1 MGPTL
6 QRHPFS
12 GLVDSAGIVH
22 HLSGPNACARAPPPR
37 RGGRDGPVVRPRR
50 TGRGLGIP
58 PRAPATGPFTFI
70 APRRLSDEPLTRAH
84 VRLLGPCF
92 KTGRVGSRRRRRP
105 RALGSAPRRERR
117 DRRTPPARR
126 RDDARGALR
135 TVRPDP
141 GTPRGGGGAVP
152 EPVAAHRRRWK
163 CARRRPQPDSG
174 KTRARRA
181 GGRYRPH
188 TVHGLGLDQKD
199 LGPPRAAPGSGSS
212 PLPKKSSHRQPRD
225 TAASRGPAPERAPP
239 GCGRRRRKNGDGGR
253 ETRDRN
259 RDARPF
265 EGRGRRAS
273 PAKPRGRVRREDA
286 PRRSERRD
294 ASRRGAERDRGKP
307 TGPRGRDPGPD
318 ASPAPTPRRLD
329 LTKGSPP
336 ATARGTEEARGT
348 GREGESADEGGSRA
362 GTEEQGGNKK
372 DPRERGGLASEG
384 RARRHDRRTTATDDD
399 AGTRELT
406 AAQSPSPPAAPGEV
420 AGERRGGF
428 ASGRPARTRK
438 KHTRKAGRDRQ
449 TRGPRPT
456 THRRTGHAEASPTGA
471 REGAPEPRPRRAS
484 GTATR
489 RVRNGSPREP
499 PDADGSLRAPP
510 TPRPRGRRARYPD
523 RGRGRRRER
532 EDRRR
537 DDAPGRAPSRD
548 TGSVR
553 HARPGATARGRAGR
567 RRGALP
573 FPPDGGDTDAHHPPE
588 TEHGRAGRERG
599 DTPAGRCGAVRQ
611 QRELDGGE
619 REREEEPPSTVSR
632 QRRAEHGSPDGA
644 RRASEPRERAAHD
657 GTRTDEREK
666 SEREEGGGWP
676 EPREATRREPPSRR
690 ETDALPRDAPRLL
703 TTPRFQAGGRGRA
716 LESGCGAATGNR
728 QSGRR
733 HTAPTG
739 LAGETGGGPPPGR
752 EAEAEGTGT
761 PRKAGPRACSETRRE
776 RREGERGDDT
786 QTVFPS
792 RDGRGDAAAHDARTG
807 RTSGTGRVIDRSPH
821 RRRTGGKKKHASGGY
836 LTARH
841 PTRCGGGSPHE
852 TCLPGGRRRRR
863 GRKSPQTHLG
873 RRTHRHAADD
883 GRPLS
888 LLPSRG
894 SRNARSPPL
903 SHPLART
910 HRRDR
915 RARRRRRTPR
925 RRRAPTR
932 PATRR
937 ETTDRRS
944 PKAAPEREVTTPQSQ
959 NRIPG
964 PEEGRVNR
972 CSPTVGTL
980 PGRGSEA
987 TPTRHTTRA
996 THARDARSEAAVR
1009 GNGKDGEAREGP
1021 HAAGTDGGRVGPGS
1035 PPPPSPA
1042 LFPARLRAPTE
1053 ARTHPRGSGGSGS
1066 RGTRARAHA
1075 APSFPATGNT
1085 SRAPA
1090 RHAGV
1095 TTRSLVPRGSS
1106 PDSERGGAG
1115 RSGRHKR
1122 SGFPPQRRDAAR
1134 GTRPKLRASGGQG
1147 VLGRPGGPTGD
1158 PKHARSSDR

>member
-1 MGPTL
+1 MRADGGTA
-6 QRHPFS
+6 PFS
-12 GLVDSAGIVH
+12 T
-22 HLSGPNACARAPPPR
+22 RRPR
-37 RGGRDGPVVRPRR
+37 RGDGGTERGVR
-50 TGRGLGIP
+50 LG
-58 PRAPATGPFTFI
+58 PASENQEETHQESGSGPTDTGP
-70 APRRLSDEPLTRAH
+70 
-84 VRLLGPCF
+84 
-92 KTGRVGSRRRRRP
+92 
-105 RALGSAPRRERR
+105 
-117 DRRTPPARR
+117 
-126 RDDARGALR
+126 
-135 TVRPDP
+135 
-141 GTPRGGGGAVP
+141 
-152 EPVAAHRRRWK
+152 
-163 CARRRPQPDSG
+163 
-174 KTRARRA
+174 
-181 GGRYRPH
+181 
-188 TVHGLGLDQKD
+188 
-199 LGPPRAAPGSGSS
+199 
-212 PLPKKSSHRQPRD
+212 
-225 TAASRGPAPERAPP
+225 
-239 GCGRRRRKNGDGGR
+239 
-253 ETRDRN
+253 
-259 RDARPF
+259 
-265 EGRGRRAS
+265 
-273 PAKPRGRVRREDA
+273 
-286 PRRSERRD
+286 
-294 ASRRGAERDRGKP
+294 
-307 TGPRGRDPGPD
+307 
-318 ASPAPTPRRLD
+318 
-329 LTKGSPP
+329 
-336 ATARGTEEARGT
+336 
-348 GREGESADEGGSRA
+348 
-362 GTEEQGGNKK
+362 
-372 DPRERGGLASEG
+372 
-384 RARRHDRRTTATDDD
+384 ATDD
-399 AGTRELT
+399 A
-406 AAQSPSPPAAPGEV
+406 PANRA
-420 AGERRGGF
+420 RGG
-428 ASGRPARTRK
+428 
-438 KHTRKAGRDRQ
+438 
-449 TRGPRPT
+449 
-456 THRRTGHAEASPTGA
+456 ESPTGA
-471 REGAPEPRPRRAS
+471 REGAPQPRPRRAS

-499 PDADGSLRAPP
+499 PDADGSLGP
-510 TPRPRGRRARYPD
+510 PRPPDPGDGEATPPGVFKPTRRNAVARYPD

-573 FPPDGGDTDAHHPPE
+573 FPPRRGGTR
-588 TEHGRAGRERG
+588 TRT
-599 DTPAGRCGAVRQ
+599 TPQ
-611 QRELDGGE
+611 KQNT
-619 REREEEPPSTVSR
+619 EEPDGKEGTHP
-632 QRRAEHGSPDGA
+632 RAA
-644 RRASEPRERAAHD
+644 AVRERAAHD

-716 LESGCGAATGNR
+716 LESGCGAAAGPPHTRGSEAQRRGERDDPGPAPGGVGRPGTGRAGDDTPR
-728 QSGRR
+728 QRAWRERRAAGHPPDERRRRRGPGHREKPGRAR
-733 HTAPTG
+733 ARKRGGRGGRGREATTRGRSFPRG
-739 LAGETGGGPPPGR
+739 TGGG
-752 EAEAEGTGT
+752 T
-761 PRKAGPRACSETRRE
+761 PRPTTHGRAGPR
-776 RREGERGDDT
+776 
-786 QTVFPS
+786 
-792 RDGRGDAAAHDARTG
+792 GRGESSTGAPTVAA
-807 RTSGTGRVIDRSPH
+807 PE
-821 RRRTGGKKKHASGGY
+821 GKKKHASGGY

-852 TCLPGGRRRRR
+852 TRLPGGRRRRR

-1021 HAAGTDGGRVGPGS
+1021 LAAGTDGGRVGPGS

-1042 LFPARLRAPTE
+1042 LFPARAPRPDRGAYAPSGERGDRGPAALGRAHTRPLRSPPRVTRPGLRHDTPASRHALLSRVVPPRTRSEEARAAVGDTNARVSPPKDGTRRGAPGRSYAHREVRACWGDQAGRRETPSTPAHRIAREGTFFSLRA
-1053 ARTHPRGSGGSGS
+1053 GG
-1066 RGTRARAHA
+1066 TD
-1075 APSFPATGNT
+1075 
-1085 SRAPA
+1085 PA
-1090 RHAGV
+1090 R
-1095 TTRSLVPRGSS
+1095 
-1106 PDSERGGAG
+1106 
-1115 RSGRHKR
+1115 
-1122 SGFPPQRRDAAR
+1122 
-1134 GTRPKLRASGGQG
+1134 RASGRGSARAG
-1147 VLGRPGGPTGD
+1147 GATHTPLDDLERSEAGGPAVS
-1158 PKHARSSDR
+1158 ARLLLPFRGAFLSVRGHRGPDREKT